1 MIDLDIDRLFEDDD
15 FPALGIS
22 VRFGAVERY
31 LKLLLEFV
39 PHVQDQTLV
48 RFKAEMDRKSSSL
61 SIDDFVGE
69 LERVKSEIENLIP
82 ASFYGSFIVVLYAA
96 LESAIS
102 DVADYV
108 KKKESAQLSL
118 SDLREANSLKRLS
131 LYLET
136 LMKQPLNSPASVMD
150 FLQQLQLVRNVIAHA
165 NGSLRDQRQ
174 DRRSALQRLAEEKI
188 GVLIEDNNLV
198 VTTAFLQRSLSS
210 ATEFVNALLAQVV
223 AKYPVK

>member
-1 MIDLDIDRLFEDDD
+1 MIDLDINRLFEDDD

-48 RFKAEMDRKSSSL
+48 RFKAEMDREASRFSAN
-61 SIDDFVGE
+61 DFVDE
-69 LERVKSEIENLIP
+69 VAHLKSEIENLIP
-82 ASFYGSFIVVLYAA
+82 ASFYGSFVVVLYAA

-108 KKKESAQLSL
+108 KKKEVAQLSL

-136 LMKQPLNSPASVMD
+136 LMKQPLNTPAGVMN

-174 DRRSALQRLAEEKI
+174 DRRTALQRLAEENI
-188 GVLIEDNNLV
+188 GVLIENNSLV

-210 ATEFVNALLAQVV
+210 AADFVNALLAQVI
-223 AKYPVK
+223 ARYPVK